1 MLDIPKLGACFIGR
15 HISGGRRLKQV
26 ALGWAELVRCQHH
39 SLCADDNKLC
49 GIEIEADR
57 AYHFSVIGQKISK
70 ISTLQNLR
78 AARKDIV
85 GEGGHEVDIDLTGGD
100 FLSFKFVMMMEA
112 SVRVMGKLS
121 AHALELLDIGIL
133 ILLVLNH
140 VLLVI

>member
-1 MLDIPKLGACFIGR
+1 M
-15 HISGGRRLKQV
+15 
-26 ALGWAELVRCQHH
+26 
-39 SLCADDNKLC
+39 
-49 GIEIEADR
+49 
-57 AYHFSVIGQKISK
+57 IGQKISK

-100 FLSFKFVMMMEA
+100 FLSFIFVMMMEA